1 MTFAAPLWLA
11 GLLGLLPLAYAAWRL
26 ERGAAGARSA
36 TAALPGGSP
45 SRRSAWVPGLLW
57 GLRLLAVGGLLVAL
71 ARPQGAPVAESEAHL
86 GVDVMIAL
94 DVSGSMRAE
103 DFQPENRLTAAKAV
117 IGQFIRTLEGHRA
130 GLVIFAG
137 RSLTAAPLSTDREM
151 VEVALRAVDFGSVR
165 QDGTAIGDAIGN
177 ALYRLTGPAP
187 RGKVIVLFTDGE
199 QNAGYLGA
207 EQAALLARTRGVRIH
222 TVAVGRPG
230 GAPIPIVNAWGQKVY
245 LQNAEGRLILPP
257 MDEAVLRRI
266 AELTG
271 GRAFRATDT
280 EALRR
285 VLAEIDR
292 MEKRPLEARGA
303 ARRAELFG
311 WPALGA
317 ALALALALGL
327 GTTRWRVAFGATP

>member
-1 MTFAAPLWLA
+1 MSFAAPLWL
-11 GLLGLLPLAYAAWRL
+11 LGLALLPPLALAAWRL
-26 ERGAAGARSA
+26 ERRAPGARSA
-36 TAALPGGSP
+36 TAALAGAGGH
-45 SRRSAWVPGLLW
+45 RRHWAPAALW
-57 GLRLLAVGGLLVAL
+57 GLRLLAVGALFVAL
-71 ARPQGAPVAESEAHL
+71 ARPQGGPLPVTDRQL

-117 IGQFIRTLEGHRA
+117 IGQFVRSLEGHRA
-130 GLVIFAG
+130 GLIVFAG
-137 RSLTAAPLSTDREM
+137 RSQTVAPLSTDREM
-151 VEVALRAVDFGSVR
+151 VELALQGVDFGTVR

-177 ALYRLTGPAP
+177 ALYRLTSPGP

-207 EQAALLARTRGVRIH
+207 EQAALIARSRGVRIH

-257 MDEAVLRRI
+257 IDEEALRRI

-271 GRAFRATDT
+271 GRAFRASDT
-280 EALRR
+280 EALKR

-292 MEKRPLEARGA
+292 MEKLPLEAKGA
-303 ARRAELFG
+303 LRRRELFV
-311 WPALGA
+311 WPAGLA

-327 GTTRWRVAFGATP
+327 GTTRLRVRFGATP